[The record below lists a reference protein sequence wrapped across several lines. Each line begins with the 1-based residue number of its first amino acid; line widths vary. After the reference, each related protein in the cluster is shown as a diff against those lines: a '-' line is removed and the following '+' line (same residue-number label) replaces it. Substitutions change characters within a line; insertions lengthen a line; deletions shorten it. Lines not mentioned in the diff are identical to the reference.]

1 MRLSMWMIANRLNAL
16 DPEIHIRDS
25 APITLKS
32 ARRAY
37 ATNCVHVFQVGDDV
51 ICNGEGDYIRL
62 RDINTEQAFELIQA
76 TFDFYDDWA
85 ASVRQA
91 AIDMDYRKIVDECW
105 HVFHNPIVFLD
116 ANCKVLAMSSEY
128 AEDEVDSEWKYL
140 SRYGYSSVVAVNH
153 LSGPGLQESFN
164 SSKPFLYHSPVSSQ
178 PDCLSIALVHENTNC
193 GRINII
199 QHDRKINY
207 GDMQLLN
214 YLSEIITSTLGSFTA
229 TDEHIS
235 TRNVFYDLLIGQNVA
250 KETLEFYLQYM
261 HWEVDDPLY
270 VATLIPKDASL
281 PTELLSL
288 ISSLLG
294 KQIPGAVTLI
304 VDGKVIVIYNE
315 KHTSKEQFL
324 SVLKPI
330 VKQNG
335 LSMGISLP
343 VSDIYALDMFLK
355 QAVSAIDYGN
365 LFKDRGD
372 DDDMHNFYDYAI
384 DYIIENNGVKDA
396 LYVCHPDILAM
407 LYSDTDTASDRMTT
421 LRSYLNNERSLVNT
435 AQELFVHRNTLVYRI
450 KKITDMM
457 RYDINDVYTRDY
469 MKLSIK
475 VIDLYSQKYNISE
488 YIQKK

>member
-37 ATNCVHVFQVGDDV
+37 ATNCVHIFQVGDDV

-85 ASVRQA
+85 ESVRQA
-91 AIDMDYRKIVDECW
+91 AIDMDYQKIVDECW

-128 AEDEVDSEWKYL
+128 GEDEVDSEWRYL

-153 LSGPGLQESFN
+153 LSGSGLQESFN
-164 SSKPFLYHSPVSSQ
+164 SAKPFLYHSPVASN
-178 PDCLSIALVHENTNC
+178 PDCLSIMLLHEGTNC
-193 GRINII
+193 GRINVI

-214 YLSEIITSTLGSFTA
+214 YLSEIITSTLGSLTS

-235 TRNVFYDLLIGQNVA
+235 TRNVFYDLLIGQSVA

-261 HWEVDDPLY
+261 HWNQDDPLY
-270 VATLIPKDASL
+270 VTTLVPKDTTL

-288 ISSLLG
+288 ISSLLA
-294 KQIPGAVTLI
+294 KQLPGVVTLI
-304 VDGKVIVIYNE
+304 VDGMVIVIYNE
-315 KHTSKEQFL
+315 KQTTREHFL
-324 SVLKPI
+324 NVLRPI
-330 VKQNG
+330 VRQNG
-335 LSMGISLP
+335 LSLGMSLP

-355 QAVSAIDYGN
+355 QAVAAIEYGT
-365 LFKDRGD
+365 LFADRFGE
-372 DDDMHNFYDYAI
+372 DDMYNFYDFAI

-396 LYVCHPDILAM
+396 LYVCHPDILAI
-407 LYSDTDTASDRMTT
+407 LYSDTDAASDRMTT

-475 VIDLYSQKYNISE
+475 VIDLYSQKYDISG
-488 YIQKK
+488 YFHKK

>member
-1 MRLSMWMIANRLNAL
+1 MWMIANRLNAL

-62 RDINTEQAFELIQA
+62 KDMGTEQAFELIQA

-85 ASVRQA
+85 ANVKQA
-91 AIDMDYRKIVDECW
+91 ALDMDYQRIVDECW

-116 ANCKVLAMSSEY
+116 ANCKVLALSSEY

-140 SRYGYSSVVAVNH
+140 SKYGYSSVVAVNS
-153 LSGPGLQESFN
+153 LSGPGLLESFN
-164 SSKPFLYHSPVSSQ
+164 SNKPFYYASPNAHQ
-178 PDCLSIALVHENTNC
+178 PSCLSISLMHENTSC

-207 GDMQLLN
+207 GDMQVLN
-214 YLSEIITSTLGSFTA
+214 HLSEIITSTLGSLTS

-235 TRNVFYDLLIGQNVA
+235 TRNVFYDLLIGQAVA
-250 KETLEFYLQYM
+250 EETLQFQLQYM
-261 HWEVDDPLY
+261 HWTDEDPLY
-270 VATLIPKDASL
+270 VAALIPKDKSL

-294 KQIPGAVTLI
+294 KQLPGAVTLI
-304 VDGKVIVIYNE
+304 VGGMVIVVYNE
-315 KHTSKEQFL
+315 KHTTKEQFL
-324 SVLKPI
+324 TALKPI
-330 VKQNG
+330 IKQNR

-343 VSDIYALDMFLK
+343 VSDLYALDMFLK
-355 QAVSAIDYGN
+355 QAVSAIDYGK
-365 LFKDRGD
+365 LFGDRKED
-372 DDDMHNFYDYAI
+372 DDVYNFYDFAI

-396 LYVCHPDILAM
+396 LYVCHPDILTI
-407 LYSDTDTASDRMTT
+407 LYSDTDSASDRMNT

-475 VIDLYSQKYNISE
+475 VIDLYSQKYNIAD